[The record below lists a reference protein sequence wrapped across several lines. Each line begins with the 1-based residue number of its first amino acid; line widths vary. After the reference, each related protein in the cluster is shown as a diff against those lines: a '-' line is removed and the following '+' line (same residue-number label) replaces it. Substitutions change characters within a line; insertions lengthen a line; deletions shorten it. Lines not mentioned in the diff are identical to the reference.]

1 MNCYRWKKHTL
12 KLTQSGS
19 GAAKTDGSHQQV
31 QAEESWVLLTR
42 EWRGERYLQCPLL
55 LTSHHPTMLL
65 KWKCLRK
72 PLRYFIA
79 FYLLL
84 TTILTIIFWLNLFL
98 TFSNLVLH
106 NNLLQR
112 WCMLGMSNNMIFTW
126 IKSNLIWYAYK
137 KCTVHILW
145 LTFTWFD

>member
-1 MNCYRWKKHTL
+1 MDSLLLSRLIFNWPRYVVLTVYKTTSMNCYRWKKHTL
-12 KLTQSGS
+12 KLIQSGS
-19 GAAKTDGSHQQV
+19 GAAKTDESHQQV
-31 QAEESWVLLTR
+31 QAEESWVRLTK

-65 KWKCLRK
+65 KWKFLRK

-79 FYLLL
+79 FYLLP

-98 TFSNLVLH
+98 TLSNLVLH

-112 WCMLGMSNNMIFTW
+112 
-126 IKSNLIWYAYK
+126 
-137 KCTVHILW
+137 
-145 LTFTWFD
+145 